1 MRIAWAGIHK
11 GEEPGISVENQNG
24 LHGSGTIFF
33 AGCPLGCTFC
43 QNNQLS
49 SRHGQRLGSEVSV
62 QTGAEICLALEDAGA
77 ANINLVT
84 GTHVIPSI
92 YEAIRIARAGG
103 LSIPIV
109 WNTSSFESDEGM
121 RLLDGFADVYL
132 ADLKWLDDSQ
142 SRRYTASSRYAEHA
156 LRAIDR
162 FTGTRALIWEA
173 ERIVKGVIVRHLVM
187 PSSLEN
193 TYEVLKMFSQ
203 RWNRKAVL
211 SLMVQYVPVETPD
224 SQPSLC
230 KADYEKLFGY
240 LEELGIEDGFIQE
253 TGNESQWI
261 PDFSS
266 INPFPPSYA
275 IPVWHPETGLLR
287 S

>member
-1 MRIAWAGIHK
+1 
-11 GEEPGISVENQNG
+11 
-24 LHGSGTIFF
+24 
-33 AGCPLGCTFC
+33 
-43 QNNQLS
+43 
-49 SRHGQRLGSEVSV
+49 
-62 QTGAEICLALEDAGA
+62 
-77 ANINLVT
+77 
-84 GTHVIPSI
+84 
-92 YEAIRIARAGG
+92 
-103 LSIPIV
+103 
-109 WNTSSFESDEGM
+109 
-121 RLLDGFADVYL
+121 
-132 ADLKWLDDSQ
+132 
-142 SRRYTASSRYAEHA
+142 
-156 LRAIDR
+156 
-162 FTGTRALIWEA
+162 
-173 ERIVKGVIVRHLVM
+173 M